1 MSVSVSASWNSSSYC
16 CNRASRRRDWLQRY
30 ADAKKLAKV
39 FASCTYLLTNDRNFP
54 RTGSKLAQLGGKP
67 RNWQRWL
74 RTCFAGVGVG
84 EDEALNSFFVDVV
97 EARHAR
103 AVRLRERTVRLLCN
117 VKTLASSTPLSPL
130 FLQ

>member
-1 MSVSVSASWNSSSYC
+1 VHQADVIG
-16 CNRASRRRDWLQRY
+16 CNDMLMLKNLRKFLHHV
-30 ADAKKLAKV
+30 L
-39 FASCTYLLTNDRNFP
+39 TYLLTLELSRVQAP
-54 RTGSKLAQLGGKP
+54 KLAQLGGKP